1 MPRRSN
7 MNKARR
13 KELND
18 IIEELNDINERLGC
32 IFDEEDEM
40 YEAIP
45 ENLKYT
51 DRAIA
56 AECARD
62 NLSDAADYLDD
73 VISSIEE
80 AIEA

>member
-1 MPRRSN
+1 

-13 KELND
+13 NELNK
-18 IIEELNDINERLGC
+18 IIEELNAISERLGC
-32 IFDEEDEM
+32 IFDEENEM

-45 ENLKYT
+45 DNLKYT

-56 AECARD
+56 SDIAREC
-62 NLSDAADYLDD
+62 LSDAVEYVDT
-73 VISSIEE
+73 VISSINE

>member
-1 MPRRSN
+1 

-13 KELND
+13 DELNK
-18 IIEELNDINERLGC
+18 ISEELNAINERLGC

-45 ENLKYT
+45 DNLKYT

-56 AECARD
+56 SDIAREC
-62 NLSDAADYLDD
+62 LSDAVDNLDTA
-73 VISSIEE
+73 ISSINE